1 MKHTIIKYMGWSLNN
16 NLIGA
21 DRDWRIRE
29 RHRAKMHHYLVDAEF
44 DDTYQPRCKKCG
56 WDITYCE
63 PHWETSLMSYGY
75 STGRWNNR
83 HYHLHCY
90 KKDTT
95 EYSVYPVCRHED
107 GTDED
112 SIKTGADPRV
122 LKHSI
127 CHITTK
133 DYIWK
138 MKEVIEVGHD

>member
-1 MKHTIIKYMGWSLNN
+1 MKDTIVMYTGWSIANQKGDDIPL
-16 NLIGA
+16 
-21 DRDWRIRE
+21 WE
-29 RHRAKMHHYLVDAEF
+29 RNFTQGCIPKIYKGNDFFNAGSHV
-44 DDTYQPRCKKCG
+44 CKKCG
-56 WDITYCE
+56 WDIAYCE